1 MRQRIAWIAAALAF
15 HCSFAVH
22 AQHGYPSRPVRM
34 VVTVPPGGAADFVA
48 RIMAQKL
55 GDALGQTVVVDNRAG
70 GGGPRT
76 APIGPKAPPHRFT
89 PLPGAVPTPR
99 LVPPPFSQGPPAP
112 LEQ

>member
-1 MRQRIAWIAAALAF
+1 MRQRTEWIVAALVF

-22 AQHGYPSRPVRM
+22 AQHGYPARPVRM

-70 GGGPRT
+70 GGGQN
-76 APIGPKAPPHRFT
+76 APDIVAQAAPPGHTLLLGPIT
-89 PLPGAVPTPR
+89 PPR
-99 LVPPPFSQGPPAP
+99 LRPP
-112 LEQ
+112 